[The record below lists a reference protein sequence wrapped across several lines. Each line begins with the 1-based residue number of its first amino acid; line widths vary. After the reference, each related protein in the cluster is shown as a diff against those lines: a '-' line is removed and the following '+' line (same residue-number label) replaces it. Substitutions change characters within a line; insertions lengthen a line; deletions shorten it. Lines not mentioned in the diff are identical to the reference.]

1 MTSSP
6 PDTLTAID
14 VELGDQWAYGAGT
27 LHGGWLLELIT
38 AAALTG
44 TSHPHPLAVSAQFA
58 SRASLGPARVEVE
71 RVREGRSVAS
81 LRARLVQDG
90 AARVDVLLSAGTL
103 PGPHVAPYRVDAE
116 PPALPDPDDCVLSG
130 PPPGHARNGL
140 LEQLDV
146 RVDPATS
153 GYLRGEPGGGTEV
166 RAWVRAT
173 SGREPDPLL
182 LLTVA
187 DALPP
192 VTFELGL
199 PGWVPTV
206 ELTVHLRAVP
216 APGWLRCVQR
226 ATVMHGGW
234 LDEECQV
241 WDSAGRLV
249 AQARQ
254 LAAYR
259 GPVL

>member
-1 MTSSP
+1 MTRA
-6 PDTLTAID
+6 DVETAHL
-14 VELGDQWAYGAGT
+14 ELGDAWAYGGGI
-27 LHGGWLLELIT
+27 LHGGWLLETVT
-38 AAALTG
+38 AAALEHTE
-44 TSHPHPLAVSAQFA
+44 HPHPLAVSAQFSA
-58 SRASLGPARVEVE
+58 KAEAGDAAVEVE

-81 LRARLVQDG
+81 LRARLLQDG
-90 AARVDVLLSAGTL
+90 RPRVDVLLSAGAL
-103 PGPHVAPYRVDAE
+103 PGADVAPHLVDVS
-116 PPALPDPDDCVLSG
+116 PPELPDPDDCQRNVMPEGL
-130 PPPGHARNGL
+130 PRNGI

-146 RVDPATS
+146 RLDPATA
-153 GYLRGEPGGGTEV
+153 GWLRGEPGGGAEV
-166 RAWVRAT
+166 RAWVRAAD
-173 SGREPDPLL
+173 GREPDPLL

-206 ELTVHLRAVP
+206 ELTVHLRTVP

-226 ATVMHGGW
+226 ATVLHGGW

-259 GPVL
+259 EPAP

>member
-1 MTSSP
+1 VTKTRP
-6 PDTLTAID
+6 PDVDTVPLD
-14 VELGDQWAYGAGT
+14 LGDDWAYGAGI
-27 LHGGWLLELIT
+27 LHGGWLLET
-38 AAALTG
+38 VVAAALER
-44 TSHPHPLAVSAQFA
+44 SAHPHPLAVSAQFS
-58 SRASLGPARVEVE
+58 SRTEVGPATVEVE

-81 LRARLVQDG
+81 LRARLVQDDRP
-90 AARVDVLLSAGTL
+90 RVDVLLSGGVL
-103 PGPHVAPYRVDAE
+103 PGSDVAPYRVDAR
-116 PPALPDPDDCVLSG
+116 PPGLPGPDECLRSTT
-130 PPPGHARNGL
+130 PPGHPRNGIT
-140 LEQLDV
+140 EQLDV
-146 RVDPATS
+146 RVDPAT
-153 GYLRGEPGGGTEV
+153 GGFLRGEPGGGAEV
-166 RAWVRAT
+166 RAWVRSA

-226 ATVMHGGW
+226 ATVLHGGW

-259 GPVL
+259 EPRP

>member
-1 MTSSP
+1 VTFAASCV
-6 PDTLTAID
+6 TTID
-14 VELGDQWAYGAGT
+14 VELGDAWSYGAGV
-27 LHGGWLLELIT
+27 LHGGWLLETLAAT
-38 AAALTG
+38 ALERTG
-44 TSHPHPLAVSAQFA
+44 QPHALAVSAQFC
-58 SRASLGPARVEVE
+58 SRADVGPAQVEVE
-71 RVREGRSVAS
+71 RVREGRSVS
-81 LRARLVQDG
+81 CLRARLLQQG
-90 AARVDVLLSAGTL
+90 RAKVDVLLTAGTL
-103 PGPHVAPYRVDAE
+103 PGRDRAPYRIDAA
-116 PPALPDPDDCVLSG
+116 PPELPEPDDCTA
-130 PPPGHARNGL
+130 HATAEGQPRNGIT
-140 LEQLDV
+140 EQLDV
-146 RVDPATS
+146 RVDPAT
-153 GYLRGEPGGGTEV
+153 GGFLQGRPGGGAEV
-166 RAWVRAT
+166 RAWVRAA

-199 PGWVPTV
+199 PGWVPTL
-206 ELTVHLRAVP
+206 ELTVHLRAEP

-226 ATVMHGGW
+226 AAVLHGGF

-259 GPVL
+259 EPSS

>member
-1 MTSSP
+1 MTTRD
-6 PDTLTAID
+6 DTATTGL
-14 VELGDQWAYGAGT
+14 ELELDDAWAYGGGI
-27 LHGGWLLELIT
+27 LHGGWLLET
-38 AAALTG
+38 VAAAALERTD
-44 TSHPHPLAVSAQFA
+44 HPHPLAVSAQFS
-58 SRASLGPARVEVE
+58 SRTDVGAAAVEVE

-81 LRARLVQDG
+81 LRARLLQQD
-90 AARVDVLLSAGTL
+90 RVKVDVLLSAGTL
-103 PGPHVAPYRVDAE
+103 PGVDTAPYRVDAA
-116 PPALPDPDDCVLSG
+116 PPVLPGPDDCPRNTMPEG
-130 PPPGHARNGL
+130 QPRNGI

-146 RVDPATS
+146 RLDPRTA
-153 GYLRGEPGGGTEV
+153 GFLHGEPGGGAEV
-166 RAWVRAT
+166 RAWVRSAD
-173 SGREPDPLL
+173 GREPDPLL

-226 ATVMHGGW
+226 ATVLHGGW

-259 GPVL
+259 EPRS